1 MTVLKFLR
9 GAEQDLDGALT
20 WYGRHGDLSVAQ
32 AFADD
37 YRLALQRVIRFPRAG
52 RRLAHAG
59 SSLEL
64 RARHFKRFKE
74 YYLVVAVQKRSLVLV
89 AIAHTKRRYGYWK
102 PRLAKVRR

>member
-1 MTVLKFLR
+1 MILLRSLR
-9 GAEQDLDGALT
+9 GAEQDLDGAIA
-20 WYGRHGDLSVAQ
+20 WYKRHGDISVAQ

-37 YRLALQRVIRFPRAG
+37 YRLALQRVMRFPHAG
-52 RRLAHAG
+52 RRLTLAG

-64 RARHFKRFKE
+64 RARPFKRFNE
-74 YYLVVAVQKRSLVLV
+74 YYLVVAVLKRTLVLV